1 MASFE
6 MHIFNYRV
14 LWFLALI
21 TLLGKTDSNIWSK
34 MIKITGKDLLEQQV
48 FTTVKS
54 FKGQ

>member
-48 FTTVKS
+48 FTTAKS